1 MLSSEDVCLV
11 ETNLCCR
18 LSRLLKDFCKG
29 DSAVCIVWKARALG
43 ARTSSAKNLVLR
55 NPRLLSPPML
65 PGLGIIS
72 EHFVIFIVNVK
83 FEFLGNVDVLCSII
97 GPMQRF
103 CCFKLYADVRCYIRE
118 ASICWCRDHVDAPPR
133 QQRMLE

>member
-18 LSRLLKDFCKG
+18 LSRLLKEFCKG

-97 GPMQRF
+97 GPMQTSAASNCIPMFNVISAKHRF
-103 CCFKLYADVRCYIRE
+103 VGVVIT
-118 ASICWCRDHVDAPPR
+118 
-133 QQRMLE
+133 